1 VAIPEAVSVPL
12 AETLRRSVARRYRH
26 FTSAE
31 QGGAQAALRRP
42 RLGIELPIQALA
54 REIGVAP
61 AVISRFSRTIG
72 LSGFRALR
80 VALAEELGAEG
91 VAAAVVPQLDN
102 HGAEPLWGAARAS
115 VLDDIAALQR
125 NLDGIDPAAMAAAA
139 RLLAAARRVVTV
151 GYATSGVVAKRLAS
165 MLAYR
170 GWRTR
175 AEVAPGDSTWAS
187 DIDPQDVVVAVSH
200 RGRASGSGAELLM
213 TLRQL
218 RTQGTQVILLTNAPD
233 GGLSQAATL
242 VLATSQLGD
251 DSEEAYVFDP
261 VFPVQ
266 LLTMR
271 ALVAATIAA
280 RKMQ

>member
-31 QGGAQAALRRP
+31 QVVAQAVLRRP
-42 RLGIELPIQALA
+42 RLVIELPIQALA

-125 NLDGIDPAAMAAAA
+125 NLDGIESGGDGGGGASTGCRQACRDGWLRNIRRGGEAA
-139 RLLAAARRVVTV
+139 RQHARFPWTGAPEPKSPQAIPPGPAILIRRTSSWPSRTGVALLA
-151 GYATSGVVAKRLAS
+151 
-165 MLAYR
+165 R
-170 GWRTR
+170 GLNC
-175 AEVAPGDSTWAS
+175 S
-187 DIDPQDVVVAVSH
+187 
-200 RGRASGSGAELLM
+200 
-213 TLRQL
+213 
-218 RTQGTQVILLTNAPD
+218 
-233 GGLSQAATL
+233 
-242 VLATSQLGD
+242 
-251 DSEEAYVFDP
+251 
-261 VFPVQ
+261 
-266 LLTMR
+266 
-271 ALVAATIAA
+271 
-280 RKMQ
+280 

>member
-1 VAIPEAVSVPL
+1 
-12 AETLRRSVARRYRH
+12 
-26 FTSAE
+26 
-31 QGGAQAALRRP
+31 
-42 RLGIELPIQALA
+42 
-54 REIGVAP
+54 
-61 AVISRFSRTIG
+61 
-72 LSGFRALR
+72 
-80 VALAEELGAEG
+80 
-91 VAAAVVPQLDN
+91 
-102 HGAEPLWGAARAS
+102 
-115 VLDDIAALQR
+115 
-125 NLDGIDPAAMAAAA
+125 
-139 RLLAAARRVVTV
+139 
-151 GYATSGVVAKRLAS
+151 
-165 MLAYR
+165 
-170 GWRTR
+170 
-175 AEVAPGDSTWAS
+175 
-187 DIDPQDVVVAVSH
+187 
-200 RGRASGSGAELLM
+200 M